1 MKLLLFR
8 VHDFWLSPFEKNV
21 AGAPDASTPICAA
34 DAVLAMIHAEPSDAA
49 DPGKV
54 VTKAIKNIKWVAGKF
69 GSKRAVLHFFAHLA
83 AESAPPE
90 LARSLVDAMASRL
103 AGAGYEVAVTP
114 FGYFSEFRMHVAG
127 ESMAKVFVD
136 IPA

>member
-8 VHDFWLSPFEKNV
+8 VHEFWLKPFEKNL
-21 AGAPDASTPICAA
+21 AGAPDASEPIGAQ
-34 DAVLAMIHAEPSDAA
+34 DAVLAMVHAEPADAT

-90 LARSLVDAMASRL
+90 LARSLVDAMAARL
-103 AGAGYEVAVTP
+103 AGAGYEVQVTP
-114 FGYFSEFRMHVAG
+114 FGYFSEFRIHVAG

-136 IPA
+136 IAP